1 MAKGSEIPKTDSA
14 EIEILIT
21 RLKEN
26 KLEQR
31 DVELIE
37 RLLRTVLSWSISCS
51 GRIFRSNGCER

>member
-1 MAKGSEIPKTDSA
+1 MAKGPEVPKTDSA
-14 EIEILIT
+14 EIEILIE

-37 RLLRTVLSWSISCS
+37 RLLRTVMVLFNLLQ
-51 GRIFRSNGCER
+51 RKAVRS